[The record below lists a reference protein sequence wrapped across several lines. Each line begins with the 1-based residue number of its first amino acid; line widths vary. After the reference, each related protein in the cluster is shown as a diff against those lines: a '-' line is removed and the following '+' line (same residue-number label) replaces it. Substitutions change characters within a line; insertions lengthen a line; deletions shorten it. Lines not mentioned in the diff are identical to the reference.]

1 MVGTE
6 MWCHI
11 EKNNETTGGAP
22 ENTAPFLPEKAAV
35 WLQCP
40 PPCTE
45 GCSRCKGAKLTAHPT
60 KP

>member
-1 MVGTE
+1 MR
-6 MWCHI
+6 CHI

-40 PPCTE
+40 PPCAE